1 MIDTIYTIGYSGFKI
16 DDFVKTLKANGVSV
30 VIDVRSLPYSQFYS
44 DYNKENLSKVLEA
57 AKIYYRNYVA
67 EFGAR
72 QENHNYYP
80 NGYLDFEMFAQSEN
94 FLAGYEKIKKSMQ
107 KNFVVALMCSEKDP
121 IKCHRT
127 ILVARAFHNAGY
139 KVIHLLPE
147 GKTTTQN
154 EIEERL
160 LNMFFP
166 DRGQINMFA
175 PILTTEEYIDEAY
188 KKQNANIGYSIERD
202 TG

>member
-16 DDFVKTLKANGVSV
+16 DDFVKTHKENGVSV

-44 DYNKENLSKVLEA
+44 DYNKENLSRILEVS
-57 AKIYYRNYVA
+57 KIYYRNYVA

-72 QENHNYYP
+72 QENRDFYP
-80 NGYLDFEMFAQSEN
+80 NGYLDFEMFARSEV
-94 FLAGYEKIKKSMQ
+94 FLSGFEKIKKSMQ
-107 KNFVVALMCSEKDP
+107 KGFVIALMCSEKDP

-147 GKTTTQN
+147 GQKITQE

-175 PILTTEEYIDEAY
+175 PMLSTEEYIDEAY
-188 KKQNANIGYSIERD
+188 KKQNASIGYSIEGE
-202 TG
+202 T

>member
-1 MIDTIYTIGYSGFKI
+1 MIDIIYTIGYSGFKI
-16 DDFVKTLKANGVSV
+16 DDFVKTLKENGVSV
-30 VIDVRSLPYSQFYS
+30 VIDVRSLPYSQFHS
-44 DYNKENLSKVLEA
+44 DYNKENLD
-57 AKIYYRNYVA
+57 
-67 EFGAR
+67 F
-72 QENHNYYP
+72 YP
-80 NGYLDFEMFAQSEN
+80 NGYLDFEMFARSEV
-94 FLAGYEKIKKSMQ
+94 FLSGFEKIKKSMQ
-107 KNFVVALMCSEKDP
+107 KGFVIALMCSEKDP

-147 GKTTTQN
+147 GQKITQE

-175 PILTTEEYIDEAY
+175 PMLSTEEYIDEAY
-188 KKQNANIGYSIERD
+188 KKQNASIGYSIEGE
-202 TG
+202 T